1 MKQGPYDLLL
11 TDALQSS
18 IDSLGSITES
28 LQSNP
33 EALTEYLLDLL
44 SRKVMDLLEDSA
56 GETNESKVQ
65 SQIAFANSLI
75 KEVEKISG
83 DRTNTDRVN
92 ERAAV
97 LRWIGNPNTQ
107 PSFPQTGLTH
117 SWLFTAG
124 KASPALLNELRAEM
138 TTCSQLDMLVSFI
151 TVSGVR
157 KIRDILESITATDA
171 EGKTTTKIRILT
183 TTYMGATE
191 KKALDELATL
201 PGCEVRISLD
211 GRRTRLHAKAWI
223 FHRETGFGTAYV
235 GSANLSAA
243 AMTGGLEWTVK
254 FSQRAQARL
263 FNLACANFET
273 LWEDNEF
280 QCYDPSNIKHAN
292 ALASALKAERGGGS
306 DSSLMS
312 YLEVTAKP
320 FQQDILEQ
328 LAFERQHERTRNLLV
343 AATGTGKTVMA
354 ALDYR
359 RHALE
364 VGGKPRLLFVAHRIE
379 ILKQARYVFR
389 QVLGDTQFG
398 ELLDGNHAPLN
409 NDHLFASIF
418 TVNARQLVEQL
429 SPGYWSM
436 VIIDECH
443 HITADSFSKFARSI
457 KPKILLGLTATP
469 ERADGNSILP
479 FFDSRPDGSPAA
491 ELRLWHAM
499 NLQLLSPFEY
509 FGCDDDTDLSKVRWN
524 TASETEDLA
533 KIIDGNEI
541 RARAMLREWQRLTTD
556 PRHCKTLIFCV
567 SKSHAEFIADFL
579 SRHGVPTVAVHSE
592 VNDQTRVNAPIELK
606 QGNLSAITAVDLFNE
621 GIDLPFIDTLILLR
635 PTQSPVVFQQQIGRG
650 LRLHPGKDACLVLD
664 FVGQHSK
671 DFRFDRL
678 LSGIT
683 GLNRIELKEGLE
695 AGFPS
700 LPSGCHLF
708 LQKQSRTQVL
718 SQLQALVNQRWSVLI
733 RELRVLASL
742 NRQQVSL
749 GLFLRNFDLS
759 LSDVYRKSGNSG
771 WLNLLFD
778 AGLQQI
784 PLTVLESRTSKKL
797 VQILHFDDPVRIDGL
812 KKLISGDEHSQREW
826 AKTLYFLIEG
836 RTPDHTL
843 PSKWL
848 SEILASER
856 SREEL
861 NSVRILLESK
871 CRLLH
876 RPVPGLEN
884 TRLCLH
890 ASYTPLEIGIAVGWF
905 TETRNAPITAGV
917 LALNEIKTE
926 LFFVTLD
933 KSEGF
938 HENIA
943 YQDCAI
949 SQTIFK
955 WQTQNS
961 VKPNSPVGRRYLE
974 SSANGWQFQLFV
986 RVKKGDPFRALGPV
1000 KLKSAEGSGPMTI
1013 YWNLVC
1019 PMGAALFREFNA
1031 IGDA

>member
-11 TDALQSS
+11 TDALKNS
-18 IDSLGSITES
+18 IDSFGSITES
-28 LQSNP
+28 LQSSP
-33 EALTEYLLDLL
+33 ETVAGYLLDLL
-44 SRKVMDLLEDSA
+44 SRKMMDLLEDSA

-65 SQIAFANSLI
+65 NQIAFANALI
-75 KEVEKISG
+75 SEIEKITG
-83 DRTNTDRVN
+83 DHTIVDRVN
-92 ERAAV
+92 EKASI
-97 LRWIGNPNTQ
+97 LRWIGNPKVQ

-138 TTCSQLDMLVSFI
+138 STCSQLDMLVSFI

-171 EGKTTTKIRILT
+171 EGKATTKIRILT

-191 KKALDELATL
+191 KKALDELAML

-254 FSQRAQARL
+254 FSQRAQVRL

-280 QCYDPSNIKHAN
+280 QSYDPENVDQAN
-292 ALASALKAERGGGS
+292 ALTSALTAERRGTS
-306 DSSLMS
+306 DLPLIG

-328 LAFERQHERTRNLLV
+328 LAFERHHGRTRNLLV

-359 RHALE
+359 NHAE
-364 VGGKPRLLFVAHRIE
+364 KVGGKPRLLFVAHRIE
-379 ILKQARYVFR
+379 ILRQARHVFR
-389 QVLGDTQFG
+389 QVLGDSQFG
-398 ELLDGNHAPLN
+398 ELLDGNHTPLGH
-409 NDHLFASIF
+409 DHLFASIF
-418 TVNARQLVEQL
+418 TINARQLVEQL

-443 HITADSFSKFARSI
+443 HITASSFSNFAHSI

-469 ERADGNSILP
+469 ERADGTSILP

-499 NLQLLSPFEY
+499 DLQLLSPFEY
-509 FGCDDDTDLSKVRWN
+509 FGCDDDTDLSKVSWN
-524 TASETEDLA
+524 TATETRDLA
-533 KIIDGNEI
+533 NIIDGNEM
-541 RARAMLREWQRLTTD
+541 RANAMLREWQRLTSD
-556 PRHCKTLIFCV
+556 PRKCKALIFCV
-567 SKSHAEFIADFL
+567 SKTHADFIAKFL
-579 SRHGVPTVAVHSE
+579 SDHGVPTVAVHSE
-592 VNDQTRVNAPIELK
+592 VSDQIRANSPKELK
-606 QGNLSAITAVDLFNE
+606 AGTLSAITTVDLFNE
-621 GIDLPFIDTLILLR
+621 GIDLPFVDTLILLR

-650 LRLHPGKDACLVLD
+650 LRLHPGKEACLVLD

-678 LSGIT
+678 LGSIT

-718 SQLQALVNQRWSVLI
+718 SQLQALVNQRWGVLI
-733 RELRVLASL
+733 RELRALASL
-742 NRQQVSL
+742 NRKQVSL
-749 GLFLRNFDLS
+749 ELFLKNFDLS
-759 LSDVYRKSGNSG
+759 LPDIYRKSGNSG
-771 WLNLLFD
+771 WLNLLSD
-778 AGLQQI
+778 AGLQPN
-784 PLTVLESRTSKKL
+784 PLTSLESKTSKKF
-797 VQILHFDDPVRIDGL
+797 VQILHFNDPLRIDGL
-812 KKLISGDEHSQREW
+812 KALISGDEASQRHW
-826 AKTLYFLIEG
+826 AKPLYFLIEG
-836 RTPDHTL
+836 RTSDQAL
-843 PSKWL
+843 PNKWL
-848 SEILASER
+848 REMLASER
-856 SREEL
+856 LRQEL
-861 NSVRILLESK
+861 NSVRVLLESQ

-876 RPVPGLEN
+876 RPVPGLES

-890 ASYTPLEIGIAVGWF
+890 ASYTPLEIGIEVGWF
-905 TETRNAPITAGV
+905 TEKRNAPITAGV

-961 VKPNSPVGRRYLE
+961 AKPNSPVGRRYLE
-974 SSANGWQFQLFV
+974 SATNGWQFQLFV
-986 RVKKGDPFRALGPV
+986 RVKKGDPFTALGPV
-1000 KLKSAEGSGPMTI
+1000 ELRSAEGSGPMTI

-1031 IGDA
+1031 IGDV